1 MYINGR
7 KEGYMSQENRRVQMT
22 KRLITDAM
30 TELCERG
37 EPVAK
42 ISVSELCAIAEVNR
56 STFYKY
62 YDGPEDLFGEIEEK
76 FFSEL
81 SAFMVPNVNADIA
94 TGMREMCSY
103 ISQNK
108 RIARIVINNNINPNF
123 PEKLFSL
130 PVLQNS
136 ARIFLT
142 QRFGNSIDEK
152 MLKYIYLF
160 FVYGGY
166 NLMRVWLNG
175 GDESYE
181 EIADTIVT
189 LLNSFGTR

>member
-1 MYINGR
+1 MP
-7 KEGYMSQENRRVQMT
+7 KENRRVQMT
-22 KRLITDAM
+22 KRLITEAM

-37 EPVAK
+37 EPVAR
-42 ISVSELCAIAEVNR
+42 ISVSELCDLAEVNR

-62 YDGPEDLFGEIEEK
+62 YAGPEELFHEIEEK

-81 SAFMVPNVNADIA
+81 GAFMNPNVTADIA

-103 ISQNK
+103 LSLNK

-123 PEKLFSL
+123 PERLFSL
-130 PVLQNS
+130 PTLQNS

>member
-1 MYINGR
+1 MP
-7 KEGYMSQENRRVQMT
+7 KENRRVQMT
-22 KRLITDAM
+22 KRLITEAM

-37 EPVAK
+37 EPVAR
-42 ISVSELCAIAEVNR
+42 ISVSELCDLAEVNR

-62 YDGPEDLFGEIEEK
+62 YAGPEELFAEIEEK

-81 SAFMVPNVNADIA
+81 SAFMNPNVTADIA

-103 ISQNK
+103 LSLNK

-123 PEKLFSL
+123 PERLFSL
-130 PVLQNS
+130 PTLQNS